1 MDKPESVNDEVSNR
15 NTPGEKKQKAV
26 APELDEQI
34 TTSRRDSKTKEH
46 KPRERDLSPYR
57 KRSIEY
63 IQSSI
68 SSLIRLRAKEGN
80 YRIPDG
86 DTADSLSLRI
96 AYEIEKSMVKYMKQ
110 NSTYKEKVRS
120 IVFNVKKNQVLLDK
134 LLLGSL
140 STDELVQMST
150 DDMASEEL
158 QRQMAV
164 MKEEAD
170 KQAILIKEEGP
181 RIRKTH
187 KGEEIIG
194 DDGSNRAI
202 QPDSSTEKTGEAQI
216 NIGNGVS
223 SPSSPVKLQTYP
235 ASERFGNPRGKRAL
249 RVNTTTP
256 LRGNTHERKSS
267 ETFNLQKVWS
277 SAHSPGS
284 AGFHL
289 PQQTL
294 RRHSSANSQYTP
306 PLAEEDPD
314 IDRLLNDEDNE
325 SDPYSP
331 TNFTDSSTVWSGRLT
346 MTNLI
351 DTISNAKFIAG
362 GDIERKI
369 PWTDIIP
376 SDIHVSGRIGT
387 STADEYVASMR
398 HTTTTDVACLSIN
411 PVDERSGRPQFERLF
426 SYLHQRSRWGVIS
439 QYTHPAVKDIYVVPI
454 EAGSGELPKFI
465 GFLDN
470 CSLENPRPR
479 NMIVLTLIVKTQSP
493 VQSALNTPQILDVAE
508 ADAGITSMTQTG
520 EAQQT
525 SPLQSDLQTSPF
537 HGSSRPSDAS
547 EQFNSVPRSTNTNGF
562 ASTSLPTYSSS
573 HQNPYHSPFSPS
585 ITSESSAAVRV
596 LGPFVDLPIVKQLL
610 SAQPDVTEHQM
621 RNLRDILERVPSARN
636 DLNTFQAEL
645 FKLNYGTQQQ
655 QP

>member
-1 MDKPESVNDEVSNR
+1 MSDGNSLGD
-15 NTPGEKKQKAV
+15 KKQKTASSEV
-26 APELDEQI
+26 DEQA
-34 TTSRRDSKTKEH
+34 TTKRRDSRTKDH

-63 IQSSI
+63 IQNSI
-68 SSLIRLRAKEGN
+68 SGLIRLRAKEGN

-96 AYEIEKSMVKYMKQ
+96 AYEIERSMVKFMKQ

-194 DDGSNRAI
+194 DDGSSRAF
-202 QPDSSTEKTGEAQI
+202 QPDISTDKKPVEADAATG
-216 NIGNGVS
+216 NKFS
-223 SPSSPVKLQTYP
+223 SPSSPTKTQTYP
-235 ASERFGNPRGKRAL
+235 ALEKIGNSRAKRAL
-249 RVNTTTP
+249 RVNTSTP
-256 LRGNTHERKSS
+256 LRGTPHGRKSS

-284 AGFHL
+284 SGFGL
-289 PQQTL
+289 PQQSL
-294 RRHSSANSQYTP
+294 RRHSSANSQFTP
-306 PLAEEDPD
+306 PLAEDDPD

-351 DTISNAKFIAG
+351 DTVSNAKFIAG

-376 SDIHVSGRIGT
+376 PDIHVSGRIGT

-454 EAGSGELPKFI
+454 EAGTGKLPSFI

-470 CSLENPRPR
+470 CKLENPRPR

-493 VQSALNTPQILDVAE
+493 VQSALNTPQIPDIGE
-508 ADAGITSMTQTG
+508 PDGGIGSLTQTG
-520 EAQQT
+520 EAQQAV
-525 SPLQSDLQTSPF
+525 PMQQDLQTSPLQETT
-537 HGSSRPSDAS
+537 RPPDSS
-547 EQFNSVPRSTNTNGF
+547 EQLDSAPRSTDTNGISS
-562 ASTSLPTYSSS
+562 ASVPPHSSS
-573 HQNPYHSPFSPS
+573 HQNPYHSPFSPP
-585 ITSESSAAVRV
+585 IPSENAAAIRV
-596 LGPFVDLPIVKQLL
+596 LGPFLDLPIVKQLL

-655 QP
+655 

>member
-1 MDKPESVNDEVSNR
+1 M
-15 NTPGEKKQKAV
+15 GEKRQEPV
-26 APELDEQI
+26 
-34 TTSRRDSKTKEH
+34 TSEVEERIATRRRDSKTNDH
-46 KPRERDLSPYR
+46 KPRERELSPYR

-63 IQSSI
+63 IQNSI
-68 SSLIRLRAKEGN
+68 SGLIRLRAKEGN

-96 AYEIEKSMVKYMKQ
+96 AFEIEKSMVKYMKQ

-134 LLLGSL
+134 LLLGNL

-170 KQAILIKEEGP
+170 KQAILVKEEGP

-187 KGEEIIG
+187 KGEEVIG
-194 DDGSNRAI
+194 DDGPSRTF
-202 QPDSSTEKTGEAQI
+202 QPDNSTEKKTTEAQMSA
-216 NIGNGVS
+216 GNGVS
-223 SPSSPVKLQTYP
+223 NPASPVKSQNYS
-235 ASERFGNPRGKRAL
+235 ASENFANSKAKRAL

-256 LRGNTHERKSS
+256 LRANIHERKSS

-289 PQQTL
+289 PQQSL
-294 RRHSSANSQYTP
+294 RRHSSTNSQYTP
-306 PLAEEDPD
+306 PLADDDPD

-331 TNFTDSSTVWSGRLT
+331 TTFTDSSTVWSGRLT

-351 DTISNAKFIAG
+351 DTVSNAKFIAG

-369 PWTDIIP
+369 PWTDIVP
-376 SDIHVSGRIGT
+376 SEIHVSGRIGT

-398 HTTTTDVACLSIN
+398 HTTTTDVACLSLSPI
-411 PVDERSGRPQFERLF
+411 DERSGRPQFERLF

-439 QYTHPAVKDIYVVPI
+439 QYTHPAVKDIYIVPI
-454 EAGSGELPKFI
+454 EAGSSELPKFI

-470 CSLENPRPR
+470 CTLENPRPR

-493 VQSALNTPQILDVAE
+493 PQSAQNTPQILDIGE
-508 ADAGITSMTQTG
+508 PDAGSTCLAQTT
-520 EAQQT
+520 EAQHTFPVQQGLQT
-525 SPLQSDLQTSPF
+525 SPLQASD
-537 HGSSRPSDAS
+537 RPTDAPELLDS
-547 EQFNSVPRSTNTNGF
+547 ASHPTNANGVTP
-562 ASTSLPTYSSS
+562 ASLPTYPPS
-573 HQNPYHSPFSPS
+573 HQNPHHSPFTPS
-585 ITSESSAAVRV
+585 ITNESSAAVRV
-596 LGPFVDLPIVKQLL
+596 LGPFLDLPIVKQLL

-636 DLNTFQAEL
+636 DLSTFQAEL
-645 FKLNYGTQQQ
+645 FKLNYGAQQQ
-655 QP
+655 

>member
-1 MDKPESVNDEVSNR
+1 MEEKRQQPVISEV
-15 NTPGEKKQKAV
+15 E
-26 APELDEQI
+26 EQI
-34 TTSRRDSKTKEH
+34 ATRRRDSKTKDH
-46 KPRERDLSPYR
+46 KPRERELSPYR

-63 IQSSI
+63 IQNSI
-68 SSLIRLRAKEGN
+68 SGLIRLRAKEGN

-134 LLLGSL
+134 LLLGNL

-170 KQAILIKEEGP
+170 KQAILVKEEGP

-194 DDGSNRAI
+194 DDGSSRTF
-202 QPDSSTEKTGEAQI
+202 QPDNSTEKKTTGAQMGT
-216 NIGNGVS
+216 GNGVS
-223 SPSSPVKLQTYP
+223 NPSSPVKLQNYS
-235 ASERFGNPRGKRAL
+235 ALENFANSKAKRAL

-256 LRGNTHERKSS
+256 LRGTIHERKSS
-267 ETFNLQKVWS
+267 ETFSLQKVWS

-289 PQQTL
+289 PQQSL
-294 RRHSSANSQYTP
+294 RRHSSTNSQYTT
-306 PLAEEDPD
+306 PLAEDDPD

-331 TNFTDSSTVWSGRLT
+331 TTFTDSSTVWSGRLT

-351 DTISNAKFIAG
+351 DTVSNAKFIAG

-376 SDIHVSGRIGT
+376 SEIHVSGRIGT

-398 HTTTTDVACLSIN
+398 HTTTTDVACLSLN
-411 PVDERSGRPQFERLF
+411 PTDERSGRPQFERLF
-426 SYLHQRSRWGVIS
+426 SYLYQRSRWGVIS
-439 QYTHPAVKDIYVVPI
+439 HYTHPAVKDIYIVPI

-470 CSLENPRPR
+470 CTLENPRPR

-493 VQSALNTPQILDVAE
+493 PQSAQNTPRILDVGE
-508 ADAGITSMTQTG
+508 PDAGSTGLAQIG
-520 EAQQT
+520 EAQHTFPVQQGLQT
-525 SPLQSDLQTSPF
+525 SPLQVSD
-537 HGSSRPSDAS
+537 RPTDAPELLDS
-547 EQFNSVPRSTNTNGF
+547 ASHPTNANGVTP
-562 ASTSLPTYSSS
+562 ASLPTYSRS
-573 HQNPYHSPFSPS
+573 HQNPHHSPFTPS
-585 ITSESSAAVRV
+585 ITNEDSAALRV
-596 LGPFVDLPIVKQLL
+596 LGPFLDLPIVKQLL

-645 FKLNYGTQQQ
+645 FKLNYGAQQQ
-655 QP
+655 